1 MYVSD
6 TLYGI
11 ITVLLS
17 NGITSISSNTHSD
30 RSTVELDEK
39 LRRNYLITVANDYF
53 MIGKKSLTVISF

>member
-1 MYVSD
+1 MYVLD

-39 LRRNYLITVANDYF
+39 LRRNYLITVANGYF
-53 MIGKKSLTVISF
+53 IIEKKSLTVI